1 MPLSLTIFVISG
13 ASLTF
18 GFVLLDAVEDVFE
31 RVVVLAA
38 CIAAV
43 FSDCVEERG
52 QNRRL
57 LIWGQKRSMK
67 TRHRKGV
74 MMGFPALDPYPVI
87 LRADRKSQVGQC
99 SDKH

>member
-1 MPLSLTIFVISG
+1 MRDPACEFTQPKTHLFDHLCNIRE

-67 TRHRKGV
+67 TNHTEK
-74 MMGFPALDPYPVI
+74 AL
-87 LRADRKSQVGQC
+87 
-99 SDKH
+99 